1 MNKFKIMKTNK
12 PKITSKIFT
21 VDHFWDDCIQEEK
34 NQNDPLFQKYPEK
47 NNKDYN
53 NKTFINNCYKKLCN
67 KIPNLKKEETNNIM
81 KKRKSI
87 NSLKRSL
94 LLYQFGLDHKKAI
107 QNTFLENKLNKEKE
121 ELKLC
126 TWKPKISKTN
136 RTKGNLTQRRNREEI
151 ISRKN
156 ILEKI
161 NKKECTF
168 RPNIITKNNDK
179 NFKKVFNRSKSMVLF
194 TDKENFYFMMRYKK
208 AWDEH
213 MIKRFKK
220 LSVKDES
227 YRNSFLE
234 MTSRDCEQNYKNYLN
249 VNNNIDL
256 YDIELKTNY
265 KDNKYIFNLSYGNN
279 SDALSKRNQN
289 KVSNVNKHKAKKY
302 YIGMLKKQLS
312 LIDLENF

>member
-1 MNKFKIMKTNK
+1 MKINKSKLS
-12 PKITSKIFT
+12 SKIFN
-21 VDHFWDDCIQEEK
+21 VDNFWDDCIQEEK
-34 NQNDPLFQKYPEK
+34 KQNDPLFQKYSERTTK
-47 NNKDYN
+47 IYN

-67 KIPNLKKEETNNIM
+67 KIPNLKIEENNNIM

-87 NSLKRSL
+87 NSLKRSI
-94 LLYQFGLDHKKAI
+94 LLYKFGLDHKKEI
-107 QNTFLENKLNKEKE
+107 QNNFLENKLNKEKE

-126 TWKPKISKTN
+126 TWKPKIYKPNKT
-136 RTKGNLTQRRNREEI
+136 KVNLTKRKNKEEI
-151 ISRKN
+151 ISTKSV
-156 ILEKI
+156 IETI

-168 RPNIITKNNDK
+168 RPNIDTSRSNINL
-179 NFKKVFNRSKSMVLF
+179 KKIFNKSKSMVLF
-194 TDKENFYFMMRYKK
+194 TDKENFYFMKRYKK

-249 VNNNIDL
+249 VNNNIEL

-265 KDNKYIFNLSYGNN
+265 NDNKYIFNLSYGNN
-279 SDALSKRNQN
+279 SDALSKKKHN
-289 KVSNVNKHKAKKY
+289 KVNNASKHKAKKY
-302 YIGMLKKQLS
+302 YIGMLKKQLN
-312 LIDLENF
+312 LIDLENL